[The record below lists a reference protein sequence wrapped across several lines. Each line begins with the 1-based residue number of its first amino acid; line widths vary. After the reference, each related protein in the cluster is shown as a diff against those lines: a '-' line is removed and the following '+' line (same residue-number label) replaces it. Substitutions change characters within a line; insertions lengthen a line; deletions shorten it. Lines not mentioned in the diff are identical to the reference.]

1 MSCPLVRR
9 RPLVICLSLLVS
21 AAFAQQAASQDAKV
35 RIVPPDGDG
44 AKYWSRWRGPSGQG
58 LVESGQYVDQWS
70 DKENVLWK
78 TKTPGAGNSSPIT
91 WGDRL
96 FLTTAYEKG
105 AKRSILCFDRRTG
118 VQLWESFAPAGP
130 AERVYGKN
138 GWATCTVT
146 TDGERVYA
154 YFGSLGI
161 LCVDLDGK
169 QVWHTPVADMN
180 TLHGSAGSPLL
191 HKDLLVL
198 YQEMF
203 KPTSYIAAFDKRT
216 GKEVWRTPRKSN
228 VGWGSPLAITVE
240 GKDQII
246 VSSQHRVIAYDPA
259 DGKEIWSC
267 AGNTDEVIPSPVVG
281 LGLLICCSGRRG
293 PTIAI
298 RPENAVGDI
307 TKTHVV
313 WKIAKESPFV
323 CSPLLYGERLFTVN
337 DMKSIVQC
345 FDAKTGKE
353 LWQHQ
358 CGQELK
364 EGFSAASVGVN
375 GKVFFTNDLGETY
388 VLKNSPTFELLH
400 VNKLNEKTLASPAL
414 VDNRW
419 YLRSEKHLW
428 CIGAK

>member
-1 MSCPLVRR
+1 MLFLLLRRCSLAICPA
-9 RPLVICLSLLVS
+9 LLVS
-21 AAFAQQAASQDAKV
+21 ALLVVPLQAQEAKV

-58 LVESGQYVDQWS
+58 LVETGDYVDRWS
-70 DKENVLWK
+70 DKDNVLWK
-78 TKTPGAGNSSPIT
+78 VKTTGAGNSSPII

-96 FLTTAYEKG
+96 FLTTAYDKG
-105 AKRSILCFDRRTG
+105 ARRSILCFDRENGALR
-118 VQLWESFAPAGP
+118 WEAFVPAGP
-130 AERVYGKN
+130 PERAYGKN
-138 GWATCTVT
+138 GWATSTVS

-154 YFGSLGI
+154 YFGALGI
-161 LCVDLDGK
+161 LCVDFNGK
-169 QVWHTPVADMN
+169 QLWHNPLGDMS

-191 HKDLLVL
+191 HKDHLVL

-203 KPTSYIAAFDKRT
+203 KPASYVAAFDKRT
-216 GKEVWRTPRKSN
+216 GKEVWKTPRSSN
-228 VGWGSPLAITVE
+228 VGWGSPLAITVD
-240 GKDQII
+240 GKDQIV
-246 VSSQHRVIAYDPA
+246 VSSQNRVIAYDPA
-259 DGKEIWSC
+259 NGREIWSC
-267 AGNTDEVIPSPVVG
+267 TGNTDEVIPSPVVG
-281 LGLLICCSGRRG
+281 LDLLICCSGRRG

-298 RPENAVGDI
+298 RPNQAAGDI
-307 TKTHVV
+307 TKSHVA
-313 WKIAKESPFV
+313 WKVAKESPFV

-353 LWQHQ
+353 LWQQQ
-358 CGQELK
+358 CGQELR
-364 EGFSAASVGVN
+364 EGFSAATVGVN
-375 GKVFFTNDLGETY
+375 GKIFFTNDLGETY
-388 VLKNSPTFELLH
+388 VVKNSPAAELLH